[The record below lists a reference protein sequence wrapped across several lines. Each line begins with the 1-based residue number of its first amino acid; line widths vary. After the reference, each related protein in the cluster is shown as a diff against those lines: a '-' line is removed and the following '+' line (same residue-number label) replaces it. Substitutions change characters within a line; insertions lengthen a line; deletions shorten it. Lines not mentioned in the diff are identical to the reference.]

1 MYLYLLNAFKS
12 HENNRK
18 VIEVTFQCQKQNN
31 KGAKFF
37 NLRVNVRSLDV
48 KLI

>member
-1 MYLYLLNAFKS
+1 MLSNPMKVT
-12 HENNRK
+12 EN
-18 VIEVTFQCQKQNN
+18 VIEVTIQCQKQNN

-37 NLRVNVRSLDV
+37 NLRVYVRSLDV